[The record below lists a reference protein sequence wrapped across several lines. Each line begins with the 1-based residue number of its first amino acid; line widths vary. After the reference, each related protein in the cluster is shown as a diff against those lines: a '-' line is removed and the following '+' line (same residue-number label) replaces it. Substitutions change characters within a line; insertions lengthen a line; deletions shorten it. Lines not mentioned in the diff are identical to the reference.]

1 MNALVAAHRKPKPRS
16 LTGSTARTARTTAVT
31 LALAGAAGATALE
44 GTAQAEPT
52 LTPAQLKSKID
63 KLYHDAESA
72 TETYNG
78 VKEKS
83 EHTKKSLDSLRD
95 EAARKT
101 ERLNAA
107 RRSLG
112 SMAAAQYRT
121 GGIEPA
127 LQVALTSDPDRYL
140 ERAAIAGRAGD
151 RQSATVQDA
160 RRQLA
165 EVTRLRGAANQRFT
179 QLASEQDE
187 LKKQKAKIQEKIAGA
202 EELLSRLGADDRAR
216 YAAQDGHG
224 DAGGDEDGGRA
235 DRASSGRAE
244 MPSGGTR
251 APNAR
256 ASQAVSFAYGALGK
270 PYVWGATGPSSFDC
284 SGLTQAAW
292 RSAGVA
298 LPRTTYTQIN
308 AGQRV
313 SRSQLAP
320 GDLLFFYSGIT
331 HVGLY
336 IGDGRMI
343 HAPRPGAPV
352 RIAPIDQMPLTG
364 ATRPA

>member
-1 MNALVAAHRKPKPRS
+1 VNALVAAHRKPKQRS
-16 LTGSTARTARTTAVT
+16 LSGSTARTTAVT
-31 LALAGAAGATALE
+31 LALAGAAGTTALE

-52 LTPAQLKSKID
+52 LTPAQIKSKVD
-63 KLYHDAESA
+63 KLYHDAEVA

-78 VKEKS
+78 VREKS
-83 EHTKKSLDSLRD
+83 AQTKKSLAELRD
-95 EAARKT
+95 EAARRT
-101 ERLNAA
+101 ERLNTE
-107 RRSLG
+107 RKSLG

-121 GGIEPA
+121 GGLEPA
-127 LQVALTSDPDRYL
+127 LQVALTSNPDQYL
-140 ERAAIAGRAGD
+140 ERAAVMGRAGE
-151 RQSATVQDA
+151 RQTVQVQGA
-160 RRQLA
+160 QRQLA
-165 EVTRLRGAANQRFT
+165 QIARLRGAADHRFT
-179 QLASEQDE
+179 QLAEDREE
-187 LKKQKAKIQEKIAGA
+187 LKKQKETIQRNISEA
-202 EELLSRLGADDRAR
+202 EALLARLTGDDRAR

-224 DAGGDEDGGRA
+224 SDGERA
-235 DRASSGRAE
+235 DRASD
-244 MPSGGTR
+244 GTRDMERGDVR

-256 ASQAVSFAYGALGK
+256 AAQAVSFAYSALGK

-292 RSAGVA
+292 RSAGVS

-308 AGQRV
+308 AGERV

-336 IGDGRMI
+336 IGDGKMI

>member
-1 MNALVAAHRKPKPRS
+1 MAAHRKPKQRS
-16 LTGSTARTARTTAVT
+16 LGGSTARTTAVT
-31 LALAGAAGATALE
+31 LALAGAAGSTALE
-44 GTAQAEPT
+44 GTAHAEPT
-52 LTPAQLKSKID
+52 LTPAQIKSKVD
-63 KLYHDAESA
+63 KLYHDAETA

-83 EHTKKSLDSLRD
+83 VRTKRSLDQLRD
-95 EAARKT
+95 EAARRT
-101 ERLNAA
+101 EQLNVE

-112 SMAAAQYRT
+112 SMAAAQYRS

-127 LQVALTSDPDRYL
+127 LQVALTSDPDQYL
-140 ERAAIAGRAGD
+140 ERAAVAGRAGELQAAKV
-151 RQSATVQDA
+151 RGAQ
-160 RRQLA
+160 RQLA
-165 EVTRLRGAANQRFT
+165 QIARLRGAAGQRFG
-179 QLASEQDE
+179 QLAQEEAE
-187 LKKQKAKIQEKIAGA
+187 LKKQKEKIQGNISEA
-202 EELLSRLGADDRAR
+202 EELLSRLTGEDRAR

-224 DAGGDEDGGRA
+224 GEGERA
-235 DRASSGRAE
+235 DRASAGRE
-244 MPSGGTR
+244 LPRGSVG

-256 ASQAVSFAYGALGK
+256 AAQAVSFAYSALGK

-292 RSAGVA
+292 RSAGVS

-320 GDLLFFYSGIT
+320 GDLLFFYSGIS

-336 IGDGRMI
+336 IGDGKMI

-352 RIAPIDQMPLTG
+352 RIAPIDQMPMVG
-364 ATRPA
+364 ATRPV

>member
-1 MNALVAAHRKPKPRS
+1 MAAHRKPKQRS
-16 LTGSTARTARTTAVT
+16 LSGSTARTTAVT
-31 LALAGAAGATALE
+31 LALAGAAGTTALE

-52 LTPAQLKSKID
+52 LTPAQIKSKVD
-63 KLYHDAESA
+63 KLYHDAEVA

-78 VKEKS
+78 VREKS
-83 EHTKKSLDSLRD
+83 ARTKKSLEQLRD
-95 EAARKT
+95 EAARRT
-101 ERLNAA
+101 EQLNAE
-107 RRSLG
+107 RKSLG

-121 GGIEPA
+121 GGLEPA
-127 LQVALTSDPDRYL
+127 LQVALTSNPDQYL
-140 ERAAIAGRAGD
+140 ERAAVAGRAGE
-151 RQSATVQDA
+151 RQAVKVQGA
-160 RRQLA
+160 QRQLA
-165 EVTRLRGAANQRFT
+165 RIARLRGAADHRFT
-179 QLASEQDE
+179 QLAQDREE
-187 LKKQKAKIQEKIAGA
+187 LKKQKEKIQRNISEA
-202 EELLSRLGADDRAR
+202 EELLARLTGDDRAR

-224 DAGGDEDGGRA
+224 SDGERA
-235 DRASSGRAE
+235 DRASAGARDL
-244 MPSGGTR
+244 PRGGVR

-256 ASQAVSFAYGALGK
+256 AAQAVSFAYSALGK

-292 RSAGVA
+292 RSAGVS

-308 AGQRV
+308 AGERI

>member
-1 MNALVAAHRKPKPRS
+1 MAAHRKPKQRS
-16 LTGSTARTARTTAVT
+16 LTGSTARTARTTAFT
-31 LALAGAAGATALE
+31 LALAGAAGATVLE

-52 LTPAQLKSKID
+52 LTPAQIKSKID
-63 KLYHDAESA
+63 KLYHEAEVA

-78 VKEKS
+78 VQEKA
-83 EHTKKSLDSLRD
+83 ERTKKSLNQLRD
-95 EAARKT
+95 EAARRT

-107 RRSLG
+107 RGSLG
-112 SMAAAQYRT
+112 SLAASQYRT

-127 LQVALTSDPDRYL
+127 LQVVLTSDPDQYL
-140 ERAAIAGRAGD
+140 ERASIAGRAGD
-151 RQSATVQDA
+151 RQAAKVQGA
-160 RRQLA
+160 QRQVA
-165 EVTRLRGAANQRFT
+165 EIARLRGSADQRFT
-179 QLASEQDE
+179 ELAEQKGE
-187 LKKQKAKIQEKIAGA
+187 LKKQKAKIQEKISGA
-202 EELLSRLGADDRAR
+202 EQLLSRLTADDRAR

-224 DAGGDEDGGRA
+224 EAGGGG
-235 DRASSGRAE
+235 DRASRGDRTE
-244 MPSGGTR
+244 MPRGSVR

-256 ASQAVSFAYGALGK
+256 ASQAVSFAYSALGK
-270 PYVWGATGPSSFDC
+270 PYVWGATGPASFDC

-308 AGQRV
+308 AGERV

-336 IGDGRMI
+336 IGEGKMI

-352 RIAPIDQMPLTG
+352 RIAPIDEMPLTG

>member
-1 MNALVAAHRKPKPRS
+1 MAAHRKPKQRS
-16 LTGSTARTARTTAVT
+16 LSTARSARTTAVT

-52 LTPAQLKSKID
+52 LTPAQIKSKID
-63 KLYHDAESA
+63 KLYHDAEAA
-72 TETYNG
+72 TEAYNG
-78 VKEKS
+78 VQEKA
-83 EHTKKSLDSLRD
+83 ERTKKSLGQLRD

-101 ERLNAA
+101 EQLNSA
-107 RRSLG
+107 RGSLG
-112 SMAAAQYRT
+112 ALAASQYRT

-127 LQVALTSDPDRYL
+127 LQVALTSNPDQYL
-140 ERAAIAGRAGD
+140 ERAAIAGRASD
-151 RQSATVQDA
+151 RQAVKVLGAQ
-160 RRQLA
+160 RQVA
-165 EVTRLRGAANQRFT
+165 EIARLRGSAGQRFSE
-179 QLASEQDE
+179 LAEQQGE
-187 LKKQKAKIQEKIAGA
+187 LKKQKAKIQEKISGA
-202 EELLSRLGADDRAR
+202 EKLLSRLTADDRAR

-224 DAGGDEDGGRA
+224 EAGGGG
-235 DRASSGRAE
+235 DRASRGKRTE
-244 MPSGGTR
+244 MPRGSVR

-256 ASQAVSFAYGALGK
+256 ASQAVSFAYSALGK

-308 AGQRV
+308 AGERV

-336 IGDGRMI
+336 IGEGKMI

>member
-1 MNALVAAHRKPKPRS
+1 MASHRKPKPRS
-16 LTGSTARTARTTAVT
+16 LTGGTARTARTTAVT
-31 LALAGAAGATALE
+31 LALAGAAGTTALE
-44 GTAQAEPT
+44 GTAHAEPN
-52 LTPAQLKSKID
+52 LTPAQIKSKVD
-63 KLYHDAESA
+63 KLYHDAETA
-72 TETYNG
+72 TEAYNG

-83 EHTKKSLDSLRD
+83 DRTKKSLDSLRD
-95 EAARKT
+95 QAARKT

-112 SMAAAQYRT
+112 SLATAQYRT
-121 GGIEPA
+121 GGVEPA
-127 LQVALTSDPDRYL
+127 LQVALSSDPDRYL
-140 ERAAIAGRAGD
+140 ERAALAGRAGE
-151 RQSATVQDA
+151 RQAAKVRDA
-160 RRQLA
+160 HRQVV
-165 EVTRLRGAANQRFT
+165 EIGRLRAAADRRFT
-179 QLASEQDE
+179 ELTAEQSE
-187 LKKQKAKIQEKIAGA
+187 LKKQKATIQQKIAGA
-202 EELLSRLGADDRAR
+202 EQLLARLGAEDRAR

-224 DAGGDEDGGRA
+224 EAGGERA
-235 DRASSGRAE
+235 DRGSSGRAE
-244 MPSGGTR
+244 MPRGGTR

-256 ASQAVSFAYGALGK
+256 AAQAVAFAYGALGK

-292 RSAGVA
+292 RSAGVS

-313 SRSQLAP
+313 ARSQLAP

>member
-1 MNALVAAHRKPKPRS
+1 VAAHRKPRQRPLVGGAARS
-16 LTGSTARTARTTAVT
+16 GRSARTAALT
-31 LALAGAAGATALE
+31 LALASAAGTTALE
-44 GTAQAEPT
+44 GTAQADPT
-52 LTPAQLKSKID
+52 LTPAGIKSRID
-63 KLYHDAESA
+63 RLHHEAEAA

-78 VKEKS
+78 VREKS
-83 EHTKKSLDSLRD
+83 ERTKRSLDALRD
-95 EAARKT
+95 RAARTT

-107 RRSLG
+107 RNSLG
-112 SMAAAQYRT
+112 SLAAAQYRT
-121 GGIEPA
+121 GGVEPA
-127 LQVALTSDPDRYL
+127 LQVALSSDPDRYL
-140 ERAAIAGRAGD
+140 ERAALAGRAGD
-151 RQSATVQDA
+151 RQA
-160 RRQLA
+160 A
-165 EVTRLRGAANQRFT
+165 EVRGAQRQVAELARLRGAADRRFT
-179 QLASEQDE
+179 ELASQRAE
-187 LKKQKAKIQEKIAGA
+187 LKRHKTTIQKKIGGA
-202 EELLSRLGADDRAR
+202 EALLARLTAADRAR

-224 DAGGDEDGGRA
+224 GADGGDGNGDRAGRGARA
-235 DRASSGRAE
+235 DLPR
-244 MPSGGTR
+244 GGTR
-251 APNAR
+251 APNPR
-256 ASQAVSFAYGALGK
+256 AAQAVSFAYGALGK
-270 PYVWGATGPSSFDC
+270 PYVWGATGPSAFDC

-313 SRSQLAP
+313 PRSRLAP

-352 RIAPIDQMPLTG
+352 RIAPITEMPLTG

>member
-1 MNALVAAHRKPKPRS
+1 MAAHRKPKQRS
-16 LTGSTARTARTTAVT
+16 LTGSTARTARTTALSFV
-31 LALAGAAGATALE
+31 LAGAAGTTALE
-44 GTAQAEPT
+44 GTAQAEPGA
-52 LTPAQLKSKID
+52 TPAQLKSRID
-63 KLYHDAESA
+63 KLYHDAEAA

-83 EHTKKSLDSLRD
+83 ERTRKSLDALRD
-95 EAARKT
+95 EAARRT

-107 RRSLG
+107 RESLG
-112 SMAAAQYRT
+112 SMAAAHYRT

-127 LQVALTSDPDRYL
+127 LQVALSSDPDRYL
-140 ERAAIAGRAGD
+140 ERASRAARAGE
-151 RQSATVQDA
+151 RQTVAVRGAQ
-160 RRQLA
+160 RQLA
-165 EVTRLRGAANQRFT
+165 ELTRLRSTAHQRFT
-179 QLASEQDE
+179 ELTGQQAE
-187 LKKQKAKIQEKIAGA
+187 LKKQKATIQRKIAGA
-202 EELLSRLGADDRAR
+202 EALLSRLGAEDRAR

-224 DAGGDEDGGRA
+224 DGDGGRA

-244 MPSGGTR
+244 MPRGGTR

-256 ASQAVSFAYGALGK
+256 AARAVSFAYGALGK

-292 RSAGVA
+292 RAAGVA

-313 SRSQLAP
+313 PRSQLAP

-352 RIAPIDQMPLTG
+352 RIAPIDEMPLTG

>member
-1 MNALVAAHRKPKPRS
+1 MAAHRKPKQRS
-16 LTGSTARTARTTAVT
+16 LTGSTVRTARTTAVT
-31 LALAGAAGATALE
+31 LALAGAAGTTALE

-52 LTPAQLKSKID
+52 LTPAQIKSKID
-63 KLYHDAESA
+63 KLYHDAEAA

-78 VKEKS
+78 VQEKA
-83 EHTKKSLDSLRD
+83 ERTKKSLDQLRD
-95 EAARKT
+95 EAARRT
-101 ERLNAA
+101 ERLNSA
-107 RRSLG
+107 RGSLG
-112 SMAAAQYRT
+112 SLAAAQYRT

-127 LQVALTSDPDRYL
+127 LQVALTSNPDQYL

-151 RQSATVQDA
+151 RQAVKVQGA
-160 RRQLA
+160 QRQVA
-165 EVTRLRGAANQRFT
+165 EIARLRGSAGQRFT
-179 QLASEQDE
+179 ELAEQQGE
-187 LKKQKAKIQEKIAGA
+187 LKKQKAEIQKKISGA
-202 EELLSRLGADDRAR
+202 EELLSRLTADDRAR

-224 DAGGDEDGGRA
+224 EAGGG
-235 DRASSGRAE
+235 DRASRGDRTE
-244 MPSGGTR
+244 MPRGDVR

-256 ASQAVSFAYGALGK
+256 ASQAVSFAYSALGK

-308 AGQRV
+308 AGERV

-336 IGDGRMI
+336 IGEGKMI

-352 RIAPIDQMPLTG
+352 RIAPIDEMPLTG